1 MGNGDVS
8 KWVKNSRVGGKAPI
22 KQSTN
27 KKKRKEK
34 KNLKQNA
41 EVKSPQ
47 GLIPWVENVEL
58 KNLHI
63 LFT

>member
-1 MGNGDVS
+1 MVTFPNEW
-8 KWVKNSRVGGKAPI
+8 KILEWEEKPRLNNQP
-22 KQSTN
+22 T